1 MAYKQDQGRYA
12 RLSAFWTLALLVFY
26 GCTSLREQLAGYGAL
41 NKPLVDSMPK
51 IPVLG
56 LQLDPGLLIVVAV
69 LAASIWLLYRV
80 LEKPRNADLLIDTEN
95 ELKKVTWPTTQEA
108 VNSSFVVLGTV
119 VFLMAFLA
127 GADWVLGRWT
137 MYLLT
142 GST

>member
-12 RLSAFWTLALLVFY
+12 RLAAFWTLALLVFY
-26 GCTSLREQLAGYGAL
+26 GCTSLREQLSAYGAL
-41 NKPLVDSMPK
+41 NKPLVASMPK

-56 LQLDPGLLIVVAV
+56 MQLDAGLLISAAV
-69 LAASIWLLYRV
+69 LGGGIWLLYRF
-80 LEKPRNADLLIDTEN
+80 LEKPRQADLLIDTEN

-108 VNSSFVVLGTV
+108 VNSSLVVLGTV

-142 GST
+142 GSP